1 MGSLKRNQKFRLSY
15 NLLLNSIPWV
25 KDQFQEVES
34 DKESELQSSLK
45 CIDDK
50 ESSPSG
56 DTSQYSTKMCFL
68 LFYSIVDLIGQGS
81 RLMT

>member
-45 CIDDK
+45 CIDDE